1 MECADIGHRSKIRIY
16 GCIMVQKVMDDELE
30 NFPCISLF
38 EIM

>member
-1 MECADIGHRSKIRIY
+1 MECADTGHGNKIRIY
-16 GCIMVQKVMDDELE
+16 ECIMVQKLMSDELE